1 MKKALSLI
9 LSVVMLISVMA
20 GLNVTAFAGSV
31 VDKVDIYNVPEP
43 VAGAQPDFMAQQYD
57 VYDRNGVVD
66 KYVFSSGYYR
76 DGIAWYDFTEG
87 TYVNPNDSTYVYKCG
102 HTYKAS
108 FTVYIPDTQGG
119 NILFEYPTRMDVT
132 VNGNTAEVDYSN
144 KASSGEDE
152 AIREISYYFGVAGT
166 HKWDAGKVTK
176 KATTTAFGTKT
187 YTCAVCGETKTEK
200 IKKINPITVKAK
212 TKVLKAKNL
221 KKKAATIARKD
232 VIAVSK
238 AQGAVT
244 YKKASGNKK
253 ITVAKNGKVTV
264 KKGTK
269 KGTYKIKVNVTAAGN
284 KNYAKKTKTV
294 TFTVKV
300 K

>member
-132 VNGNTAEVDYSN
+132 VNGNTAVGVTDKKPSLSCYRDY
-144 KASSGEDE
+144 
-152 AIREISYYFGVAGT
+152 
-166 HKWDAGKVTK
+166 
-176 KATTTAFGTKT
+176 
-187 YTCAVCGETKTEK
+187 VCYS
-200 IKKINPITVKAK
+200 
-212 TKVLKAKNL
+212 VLKLPVPHKPAPYL
-221 KKKAATIARKD
+221 HASCLGRKLH
-232 VIAVSK
+232 ILSNF
-238 AQGAVT
+238 QL
-244 YKKASGNKK
+244 
-253 ITVAKNGKVTV
+253 ILR
-264 KKGTK
+264 
-269 KGTYKIKVNVTAAGN
+269 
-284 KNYAKKTKTV
+284 
-294 TFTVKV
+294 
-300 K
+300 